1 MRIGLDYLPATTH
14 WPGVGRYARE
24 LTRALVRL
32 PEAPRLR
39 LFEWGAE
46 RRTIG
51 ERALGLAQARRAPV
65 RFNARAPRRVL
76 DALARFG
83 LAADRCVGGLDLF
96 HRMHLHGP
104 PIARARCIWAAA
116 ELPRAGSREAEALRA
131 RLARLDG
138 VLAASATCAAE
149 LQREYGVEAARIHR
163 VRTGCEHWRRELRE
177 LPPRDEPGTVIV
189 LGALRAARRHAAIL
203 AAFERLHARAR
214 VGRMAWIG
222 PRGDAAGELEQRIAS
237 SPARAAVEC
246 HAQPIEARMPEL
258 MARASLLV
266 HLSEGEQTPVTPLEA
281 CSFGTPV
288 LASPLPAFVE
298 ALGEAAHW
306 ASDEAAA
313 DPEELARAMEAALA
327 SARDPA
333 ACARRV
339 ELARAYDWEQNA
351 RATLAAYERCLASP
365 RLDKNG

>member
-1 MRIGLDYLPATTH
+1 VRIGLDYLPATTH

-51 ERALGLAQARRAPV
+51 ERALGLAQAHKAPV
-65 RFNARAPRRVL
+65 RFSARAPRRAL
-76 DALARFG
+76 ELLARAG
-83 LAADRCVGGLDLF
+83 LGADRCFGGLDLF
-96 HRMHLHGP
+96 QRMHLTGP
-104 PIARARCIWAAA
+104 PVARARCMWAAA
-116 ELPRAGSREAEALRA
+116 ELPDAGSRAADDLRA

-138 VLAASATCAAE
+138 VLVASAACAAE
-149 LQREYGVEAARIHR
+149 LEREYGVEPARIHR

-177 LPPRDEPGTVIV
+177 LPARAEPASIVV
-189 LGALRAARRHAAIL
+189 LGALRAARQHAAIL
-203 AAFERLHARAR
+203 AAFELVHARGHA
-214 VGRMAWIG
+214 GRMHWVG
-222 PRGDAAGELEQRIAS
+222 PRGDAASELEQRLAS
-237 SPARAAVEC
+237 SPARAAVEW

-266 HLSEGEQTPVTPLEA
+266 HLSQGEQTPVTPLEA
-281 CSFGTPV
+281 FSFGTPV
-288 LASPLPAFVE
+288 LASRLPAFVE
-298 ALGEAAHW
+298 ALGAHAHW
-306 ASDEAAA
+306 VDEAASS
-313 DPEELARAMEAALA
+313 DPTELARAMELALE

-333 ACARRV
+333 ACSRRV
-339 ELARAYDWEQNA
+339 ELAQGSSWEQNA

-365 RLDKNG
+365 RLDKNE

>member
-1 MRIGLDYLPATTH
+1 MRIGLDYLPASTH

-24 LTRALVRL
+24 LTRALVLL

-51 ERALGLAQARRAPV
+51 ERALGLAQAVRAPV
-65 RFNARAPRRVL
+65 RFSARAPRRAL
-76 DALARFG
+76 DVLARVG
-83 LAADRCVGGLDLF
+83 LGADRLLGGLDLF
-96 HRMHLHGP
+96 QRMHLRAP
-104 PIARARCIWAAA
+104 PLSRARCMWAAA
-116 ELPRAGSREAEALRA
+116 ELPPADSRAADELRVQLAE
-131 RLARLDG
+131 LDG
-138 VLAASATCAAE
+138 VLAASASCAAQ
-149 LQREYGVEAARIHR
+149 LQREFGVEAARIHR

-177 LPPRDEPGTVIV
+177 VPARDEPATVIV
-189 LGALRAARRHAAIL
+189 LGALRGARQHAAIL
-203 AAFERLHARAR
+203 SAFELLHARAR
-214 VGRMAWIG
+214 AARMLWIG
-222 PRGDAAGELEQRIAS
+222 PRGDAAAELERRIAAS
-237 SPARAAVEC
+237 SARAALEW
-246 HAQPIEARMPEL
+246 HAQPIEPRMPEL

-306 ASDEAAA
+306 IESAAAA
-313 DPEELARAMEAALA
+313 DPAELARAMESALE
-327 SARDPA
+327 STRDAA

-339 ELARAYDWEQNA
+339 QLAREFSWEQNA
-351 RATLAAYERCLASP
+351 RATLAAYARCLDAP
-365 RLDKNG
+365 RLSRKA